1 MKDIGKL
8 RDQEIVRGYDK
19 SDKLITFGNKHENR
33 VRQQI
38 KIIDKSE
45 N

>member
-1 MKDIGKL
+1 MQDIGKL

-33 VRQQI
+33 VRQQN
-38 KIIDKSE
+38 K
-45 N
+45 NNR